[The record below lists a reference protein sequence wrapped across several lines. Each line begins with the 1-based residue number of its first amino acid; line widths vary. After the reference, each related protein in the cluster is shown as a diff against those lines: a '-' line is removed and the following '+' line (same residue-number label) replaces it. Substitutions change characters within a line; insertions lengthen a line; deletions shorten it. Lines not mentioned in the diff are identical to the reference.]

1 VVDECHEADVLVR
14 DVSNVMQN
22 TATDNIANLLNRCLW
37 VNVTEIDG
45 SVAQV
50 VHTISL
56 LSSRPPRPAAV
67 TTATQ
72 AAGEHLFEAE
82 HAGGADPSL
91 RMSDR
96 RAASGP

>member
-14 DVSNVMQN
+14 NVSNVMQN
-22 TATDNIANLLNRCLW
+22 TATDNIANFLNRCLW
-37 VNVTEIDG
+37 VN
-45 SVAQV
+45 VAQV

-56 LSSRPPRPAAV
+56 LGSRPPGPVAA

-72 AAGEHLFEAE
+72 AAGEHLSEAD
-82 HAGGADPSL
+82 HAGGADPIL

-96 RAASGP
+96 RAASEP

>member
-37 VNVTEIDG
+37 VNVTEIDS

-50 VHTISL
+50 VYTISL
-56 LSSRPPRPAAV
+56 LSSRPPGPAAANR
-67 TTATQ
+67 ATQ
-72 AAGEHLFEAE
+72 AAGEHLSGAE
-82 HAGGADPSL
+82 HAGGADPIL
-91 RMSDR
+91 RLSDR
-96 RAASGP
+96 RAASEP